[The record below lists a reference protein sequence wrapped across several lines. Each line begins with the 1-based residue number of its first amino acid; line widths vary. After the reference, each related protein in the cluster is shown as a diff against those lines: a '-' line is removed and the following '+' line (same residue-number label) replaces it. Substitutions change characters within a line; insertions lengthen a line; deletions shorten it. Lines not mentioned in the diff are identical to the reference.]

1 MNGRKFLLVTI
12 AFLVLAGLSTVYVRP
27 AYAAPV
33 YLANLDANSIS
44 QTDIALQTTFGPT
57 HGFRV
62 GALVNATSANPLLN
76 VQGFQFTVHYNATA
90 FAPQGDPN
98 AGAVPG
104 NTAALYVD
112 GATNTVLFGA
122 NPNIVNNAGVVENW
136 NGLLTAGAAFRVIT
150 VAVTGSAGALTV
162 AYSIL
167 GTGTQVKITGPNL
180 LANVAFEFVTKPSTL
195 QSFTVSDVIFVDNTG
210 ALIPSV
216 SAGAGVTETVSD
228 IPAVARFTTT
238 HLATG
243 STACTPVTGVAC
255 TAYAF
260 QFDGSTSTDADG
272 TISAAAG
279 TAGFFWDF
287 GDTQTDGFYPTSTFS
302 GGVSCTNGNFATFTC
317 QGAVAIHDYGIANPA
332 TGTVPAPGKFNV
344 TLRVQDN
351 VGDTGASR
359 NSLGAPYVSVATP
372 PAACSSPECSSNI
385 QPSHGQQLNLLV
397 DIPPTASFT
406 PTSTT
411 CTSPCTVTFNAAS
424 SAPGQAGTTISSYT
438 WNFGDGNTTTVTAN
452 TIFHTFTVASGSV
465 TRTVTLTVT
474 DNLGAT
480 GQTTGS
486 VMVSSGVAAPTVTV
500 NAPTPNPA
508 NEGAPGVTVTWTVTS
523 SATVTASCINWGDGS
538 SVCAAS
544 PVSHV
549 YSTGGVAS
557 KAFTITVNA
566 TDAAGKTGSNTASI
580 TINDV
585 APTVT
590 VTAPASANE
599 GASVSISFTATD
611 DEAISKT
618 CVNFGDGSSV
628 CAASPVSHVYS
639 TGGVASK
646 AFTITVNATDAAGVT
661 GSNTASI
668 TINDLAPTVT
678 VTAPASANEGASVS
692 ISFTA
697 TDDEAIS
704 KTCVN
709 FGDGSS
715 VCAAS
720 PVSHVYS
727 TGGVASKAFTIT
739 VNATDAAGKT
749 GSNTA
754 SITINDL
761 APTVTITSVS
771 PNPVAVGGT
780 VTASFTVTD
789 DEAISRTC
797 INWGDGASA
806 CGVASGVTHS
816 YTKSGTF
823 NIVVNATDA
832 AGITGSASASETVG
846 NVPVVSIT
854 SLSPNPASEGA
865 TVSVMFTVNS
875 SPGAVTSLT
884 VNWADGTIDTL
895 AVTATSDTHIYH
907 LGATITMPSMAF
919 TVTVS
924 ATNSTGTGSKTATE
938 TVNDLAPTVTVTVPA
953 SANEGA
959 SVSIS
964 FTATDD
970 EPISKTCVNFG
981 DGSSV
986 CAASPVTHVYSTGGV
1001 ASKAFTITVKAT
1013 DAAGVTGSNTASIT
1027 INDLAPIVTITNVS
1041 PNPAT
1046 SGQTVSLAFTATDDE
1061 AISKTCISW
1070 GDSVS
1075 ACGITSPVAHV
1086 YTVSVSTIFMITV
1099 NATDTAGLTGKATS
1113 SETVNPSTAVPPVV
1127 TVNAPTPNPALT
1139 GQTVT
1144 VTWAVSSSA
1153 TVTASCI
1160 NWGDGTSACGLVGI
1174 ASATHTYANTGNA
1187 MSETFTITVN
1197 ATNSAGTGQGTN
1209 MEIVND
1215 KPPIAVIAGPG
1226 TATTGQT
1233 VTFDGSGSTDPDGTI
1248 TNFSWNFGDGA
1259 MGTGVMVM
1267 HTYAIAGSFIVTLT
1281 VTDNGGNT
1289 NSTTHAIT
1297 VTGATVHAP
1306 LAHGKASPAHHHFS
1320 LSKDGTTQ
1328 TFFATGLDDGQTAV
1342 QAYVVFHVT
1351 GDAGVDNLTFTQVVT
1366 LQPGQLFDGKTNS
1379 SFSSAYTITAVASYS
1394 VTAEI
1399 FFNNDLS
1406 PTCHPP

>member
-238 HLATG
+238 RLATG

-279 TAGFFWDF
+279 TAGFFWGF

-411 CTSPCTVTFNAAS
+411 CTSPCTVTFNAAA
-424 SAPGQAGTTISSYT
+424 SAPGQVGTTISSYT

-452 TIFHTFTVASGSV
+452 TIFHAFTVASGSV

-480 GQTTGS
+480 GQTSGS
-486 VMVSSGVAAPTVTV
+486 VMVSAGLAAPTVTV

-508 NEGAPGVTVTWTVTS
+508 NEGAPGVTVTWTVTGS
-523 SATVTASCINWGDGS
+523 SITASCINWGDGS
-538 SVCAAS
+538 SACSLVGVTSAT
-544 PVSHV
+544 HV

-557 KAFTITVNA
+557 KVFTITVNA
-566 TDAAGKTGSNTASI
+566 TNSAGTGSGTNTV
-580 TINDV
+580 TVNDL

-599 GASVSISFTATD
+599 GASVSVSFTATD

-628 CAASPVSHVYS
+628 CAASPVTHVYS

-668 TINDLAPTVT
+668 TINDLAP
-678 VTAPASANEGASVS
+678 
-692 ISFTA
+692 
-697 TDDEAIS
+697 
-704 KTCVN
+704 
-709 FGDGSS
+709 
-715 VCAAS
+715 
-720 PVSHVYS
+720 
-727 TGGVASKAFTIT
+727 
-739 VNATDAAGKT
+739 
-749 GSNTA
+749 
-754 SITINDL
+754 
-761 APTVTITSVS
+761 
-771 PNPVAVGGT
+771 
-780 VTASFTVTD
+780 
-789 DEAISRTC
+789 
-797 INWGDGASA
+797 
-806 CGVASGVTHS
+806 
-816 YTKSGTF
+816 
-823 NIVVNATDA
+823 
-832 AGITGSASASETVG
+832 
-846 NVPVVSIT
+846 
-854 SLSPNPASEGA
+854 
-865 TVSVMFTVNS
+865 
-875 SPGAVTSLT
+875 
-884 VNWADGTIDTL
+884 
-895 AVTATSDTHIYH
+895 
-907 LGATITMPSMAF
+907 
-919 TVTVS
+919 
-924 ATNSTGTGSKTATE
+924 
-938 TVNDLAPTVTVTVPA
+938 
-953 SANEGA
+953 
-959 SVSIS
+959 
-964 FTATDD
+964 
-970 EPISKTCVNFG
+970 
-981 DGSSV
+981 
-986 CAASPVTHVYSTGGV
+986 
-1001 ASKAFTITVKAT
+1001 
-1013 DAAGVTGSNTASIT
+1013 
-1027 INDLAPIVTITNVS
+1027 IVTITNVS

-1046 SGQTVSLAFTATDDE
+1046 SGQIVSVAFTATDDE

-1259 MGTGVMVM
+1259 TGTGVMVM

-1320 LSKDGTTQ
+1320 LSKDGSTQ
-1328 TFFATGLDDGQTAV
+1328 TFFAIGLDDGQAAV

-1351 GDAGVDNLTFTQVVT
+1351 GDSGVNNQTFTQVVT

>member
-1 MNGRKFLLVTI
+1 
-12 AFLVLAGLSTVYVRP
+12 
-27 AYAAPV
+27 
-33 YLANLDANSIS
+33 
-44 QTDIALQTTFGPT
+44 
-57 HGFRV
+57 
-62 GALVNATSANPLLN
+62 
-76 VQGFQFTVHYNATA
+76 
-90 FAPQGDPN
+90 
-98 AGAVPG
+98 
-104 NTAALYVD
+104 
-112 GATNTVLFGA
+112 
-122 NPNIVNNAGVVENW
+122 
-136 NGLLTAGAAFRVIT
+136 
-150 VAVTGSAGALTV
+150 
-162 AYSIL
+162 
-167 GTGTQVKITGPNL
+167 
-180 LANVAFEFVTKPSTL
+180 
-195 QSFTVSDVIFVDNTG
+195 
-210 ALIPSV
+210 
-216 SAGAGVTETVSD
+216 
-228 IPAVARFTTT
+228 
-238 HLATG
+238 
-243 STACTPVTGVAC
+243 
-255 TAYAF
+255 
-260 QFDGSTSTDADG
+260 
-272 TISAAAG
+272 
-279 TAGFFWDF
+279 
-287 GDTQTDGFYPTSTFS
+287 
-302 GGVSCTNGNFATFTC
+302 
-317 QGAVAIHDYGIANPA
+317 
-332 TGTVPAPGKFNV
+332 
-344 TLRVQDN
+344 
-351 VGDTGASR
+351 
-359 NSLGAPYVSVATP
+359 
-372 PAACSSPECSSNI
+372 
-385 QPSHGQQLNLLV
+385 
-397 DIPPTASFT
+397 
-406 PTSTT
+406 
-411 CTSPCTVTFNAAS
+411 VTFNAAS
-424 SAPGQAGTTISSYT
+424 SAPGQAGTTISTYT

-480 GQTTGS
+480 GQATGS
-486 VMVSSGVAAPTVTV
+486 VMVSSGVTKPTVTV

-538 SVCAAS
+538 SACGLVGVTSATHVYSTGGVASKVFTITVNATNSGGTGSGANTVTVNDLAPTVTVTAAASANEGASVSISFTATDDEAISKTCVSFGDGSSVCATS

-566 TDAAGKTGSNTASI
+566 TDAAGVTGSKTASI
-580 TINDV
+580 TINDL

-590 VTAPASANE
+590 VTAAASANE
-599 GASVSISFTATD
+599 GASVSISFTVTD

-646 AFTITVNATDAAGVT
+646 AFTITVNATDAAGII
-661 GSNTASI
+661 GSKTASI
-668 TINDLAPTVT
+668 TINDLAPSVAITSVT
-678 VTAPASANEGASVS
+678 PSPGTFGQPVAVT
-692 ISFTA
+692 FTA
-697 TDDEAIS
+697 TDDESIS
-704 KTCVN
+704 KTC
-709 FGDGSS
+709 
-715 VCAAS
+715 
-720 PVSHVYS
+720 
-727 TGGVASKAFTIT
+727 
-739 VNATDAAGKT
+739 
-749 GSNTA
+749 
-754 SITINDL
+754 
-761 APTVTITSVS
+761 
-771 PNPVAVGGT
+771 
-780 VTASFTVTD
+780 
-789 DEAISRTC
+789 IS
-797 INWGDGASA
+797 WGDGASA
-806 CGVASGVTHS
+806 CAVTSGVTHS
-816 YTKSGTF
+816 YAGTSSTTF
-823 NIVVNATDA
+823 TIIVNSTDA
-832 AGITGSASASETVG
+832 AGITGSASKSETV
-846 NVPVVSIT
+846 NPSAAPVVSIT

-884 VNWADGTIDTL
+884 VNWGDGTIDTL

-907 LGATITMPSMAF
+907 LGATITTPSMAF

-938 TVNDLAPTVTVTVPA
+938 TVNDLAPTVTVTAPA

-1001 ASKAFTITVKAT
+1001 ASKAFTITVNAT

-1046 SGQTVSLAFTATDDE
+1046 SGQIVSVAFTATDDE

-1281 VTDNGGNT
+1281 VTDNSGNT

-1297 VTGATVHAP
+1297 VTAPTVHAR

-1320 LSKDGTTQ
+1320 LSKDGSTQ
-1328 TFFATGLDDGQTAV
+1328 TFFAIGLDDGQTAV

-1351 GDAGVDNLTFTQVVT
+1351 GDAGVDNLTFTHVVT
-1366 LQPGQLFDGKTNS
+1366 LQPGQLIDGKTNAAFS
-1379 SFSSAYTITAVASYS
+1379 ASFTLTHTGSYS

-1399 FFNNDLS
+1399 FYSGNLS
-1406 PTCHPP
+1406 TVCTPTASAPVCTGFTGDIASEKTFSFAVVA